1 MQVSQVN
8 ISIQEGRLAGLAGR
22 SYATNWTQFPNDRMP
37 SEYQEVLGQIYFA
50 LTGKELDLAGSSI
63 GISAEGGAFKKL
75 YPPKLYGTEVSGVAT
90 GSYLK
95 WSDEQIP
102 VAVVDGRLVPEFVAD
117 GYTVRMKPTKFN
129 PSGRGEDPGL
139 EIKVTKGK
147 QVWATVVSLAAADFR
162 AYTPSHFE
170 TLVEN
175 APESFYAALQVEKAK
190 GGGLQIEGEL
200 LSTKGI
206 LEAAFPDGQT
216 EQVEFTVT
224 GALRMEVNAPKTGGT
239 RTTHWLQCQAA
250 TSEIVRLRVPA
261 TQEPFAVWADPTV
274 NAVLLS
280 DPKPE
285 VSAEKPATLVLPL
298 RGRTTIRLAEGA
310 VAESAGSLNLDF

>member
-1 MQVSQVN
+1 MVSVQQVN

-22 SYATNWTQFPNDRMP
+22 VYNTNWTQMPNDRLP

-63 GISAEGGAFKKL
+63 GISAEGGSFKKL

-162 AYTPSHFE
+162 AYNSSHFE
-170 TLVEN
+170 TMIEN
-175 APESFYAALQVEKAK
+175 APESFYAALQVEKSK
-190 GGGLQIEGEL
+190 GGGLQIEGEVL
-200 LSTKGI
+200 GTKGI
-206 LEAAFPDGQT
+206 LEAAFPDGSQT

-224 GALRMEVNAPKTGGT
+224 GVLRMEVSDKKTGGK
-239 RTTHWLQCQAA
+239 RTTHWLQCQPA
-250 TSEIVRLRVPA
+250 TSEIVRFQVPA
-261 TQEPFAVWADPTV
+261 TQVPFAVWADPTV

-298 RGRTTIRLAEGA
+298 FSTAHVSLRKRA
-310 VAESAGSLNLDF
+310 VPRY